1 MKTKQQ
7 LIEKILKRFQDLCDE
22 RLAIILQ
29 EELPDFTPY
38 RIDEERMIE
47 LCNKAKV
54 GYYSSWF
61 GDLIKEY
68 NSTIPEPLK
77 PLPKEMPEWFNVGHR
92 LWQLWQTLIDQYGT
106 PPSKP
111 SLPSVEELEKEMSKL
126 WGKDIEMI
134 QKGVATYLHNKYSL
148 HPPQQE
154 WWMKLKKGDRFM
166 YYGQVREFSGKYI
179 TYLIEKNNV
188 SYHKTTDCTPY
199 TESELERGLK
209 QADEATKNLIKLAC
223 EEAIKTGKIPTI

>member
-1 MKTKQQ
+1 MKTK
-7 LIEKILKRFQDLCDE
+7 LTISIL
-22 RLAIILQ
+22 IILIGA
-29 EELPDFTPY
+29 LIANNTNDDTTG
-38 RIDEERMIE
+38 
-47 LCNKAKV
+47 LV
-54 GYYSSWF
+54 GF
-61 GDLIKEY
+61 GLIGFGI
-68 NSTIPEPLK
+68 TGV
-77 PLPKEMPEWFNVGHR
+77 FNVGHR
-92 LWQLWQTLIDQYGT
+92 LWQLWQTLIDQYVT

-166 YYGQVREFSGKYI
+166 SYGQV
-179 TYLIEKNNV
+179 
-188 SYHKTTDCTPY
+188 SYYKTTDCTPY